1 MTSRIYLICFLL
13 CVAEIC
19 SISRT
24 GCEGLKVGLFNLR
37 SGYKEPKTE
46 TTCKESTNHSPTV
59 HPSTL
64 HLSTVRAPTDQGA
77 QHIIIIIQ
85 LLAVFIVIICAIL
98 VFFNKI

>member
-1 MTSRIYLICFLL
+1 MASRIYLICFLL

-64 HLSTVRAPTDQGA
+64 QAPTVRAPTDQGA
-77 QHIIIIIQ
+77 QHVIIIIQ
-85 LLAVFIVIICAIL
+85 LLAVFIVIICAIVAL
-98 VFFNKI
+98 LKM